1 MQAPLNATGTVT
13 HEGVTSSSNTMTA
26 DEMRSSLGIAPAE
39 PEVPDTPDEAPPA
52 DAVAEPQPD
61 AAPDAAKPAQPAPEA
76 KKAKKDPQARI
87 DEVVRQREETKRAAA
102 AREAEY
108 QRELRDTREEFR
120 REIEALK
127 RGSAPKPQ
135 EPAKQAEPG
144 SDDPEPDVADTSK
157 YPDGQF
163 DRKYLKDQ
171 ARWEARQ
178 EFREQQQAQE
188 QRYRHETQQ
197 RQQFERQQKERERIG
212 SFAQR
217 MEQTFAQNPDLRG
230 QLEHA
235 ALSRPMWD
243 AVLESAIPDQLLSH
257 LVNTP
262 EELNRI
268 LALEPLH
275 AYRAMTRLEVELEKA
290 AAVTGSAPAKPKTSA
305 HAPISPVS
313 GSHTA
318 PASAEPGLDAPYEEW
333 AAYQNKL
340 ERESR
345 VRK

>member
-13 HEGVTSSSNTMTA
+13 HEGVTSSSNTMTS

-39 PEVPDTPDEAPPA
+39 AEVPDTLDEAPPA
-52 DAVAEPQPD
+52 DAVAEPQPEP
-61 AAPDAAKPAQPAPEA
+61 AEPAAKPAQPAPEA

-108 QRELRDTREEFR
+108 QREVREMRAEFQ
-120 REIEALK
+120 REIAALK
-127 RGSAPKPQ
+127 Q
-135 EPAKQAEPG
+135 PAKAQPAQTEPG
-144 SDDPEPDVADTSK
+144 TDDPEPDVADTSK

-178 EFREQQQAQE
+178 VFRAEQQAAE
-188 QRYRHETQQ
+188 QRYRQETQQ
-197 RQQFERQQKERERIG
+197 RQQFEREQREADRLG
-212 SFAQR
+212 KFRSHMDRVFT
-217 MEQTFAQNPDLRG
+217 EQPDLQA
-230 QLEHA
+230 QLLQA
-235 ALSRPMWD
+235 NLTKPMWQ
-243 AVLESAIPDQLLSH
+243 AVMQSPIPEQVLSH

-262 EELNRI
+262 EELDRLI
-268 LALEPLH
+268 AMEPLH
-275 AYRAMTRLEVELEKA
+275 AIREINRIEYQLEHA

-313 GSHTA
+313 GSHSA
-318 PASAEPGLDAPYEEW
+318 PTSGEPGLDAPYEEW

>member
-13 HEGVTSSSNTMTA
+13 HEGVTSSSNTMTS

-39 PEVPDTPDEAPPA
+39 AEVPDTPDEAPPA

-61 AAPDAAKPAQPAPEA
+61 TVEPAAKPAQPAHEA

-108 QRELRDTREEFR
+108 QREVREMRAEFQ
-120 REIEALK
+120 REIAALK
-127 RGSAPKPQ
+127 Q
-135 EPAKQAEPG
+135 PAKAQPAQTEPG
-144 SDDPEPDVADTSK
+144 TDDPEPDVADTSK

-178 EFREQQQAQE
+178 VFRAEQQAQE
-188 QRYRHETQQ
+188 QRYRQETQQ

-217 MEQTFAQNPDLRG
+217 MEQTFAANPDLRG
-230 QLEHA
+230 QIENA

-313 GSHTA
+313 GSHSA
-318 PASAEPGLDAPYEEW
+318 PTSGEPGLDAPYEEW